1 MNMEGDTSYVAFGMV
16 SERET
21 EKGSTPH
28 ESTGV
33 ELSLALEKIQI
44 IMGDDREG
52 HRQYPV
58 PSAQDRRI
66 H

>member
-1 MNMEGDTSYVAFGMV
+1 MAVISQCLDFKDIGRNH
-16 SERET
+16 
-21 EKGSTPH
+21 H

-44 IMGDDREG
+44 ILGDDREG
-52 HRQYPV
+52 RRQYPV

>member
-1 MNMEGDTSYVAFGMV
+1 MG
-16 SERET
+16 SERKM

-28 ESTGV
+28 ESTGI

-44 IMGDDREG
+44 ILGDDREG
-52 HRQYPV
+52 RRQHSV